1 MESKQQLNHTHK
13 EVIMIKLVKQVML
26 KQHVDFMNHG
36 IIMIVVLIVTEIQV
50 SVTLILKV
58 INYF

>member
-1 MESKQQLNHTHK
+1 MESKQQLNHIHK
-13 EVIMIKLVKQVML
+13 EAIMIKLVKQVML